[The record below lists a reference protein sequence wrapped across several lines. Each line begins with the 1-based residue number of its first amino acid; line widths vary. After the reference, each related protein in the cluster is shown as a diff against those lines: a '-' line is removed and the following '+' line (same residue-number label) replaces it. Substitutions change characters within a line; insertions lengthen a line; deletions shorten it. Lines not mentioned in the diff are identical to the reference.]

1 MIRLATAFSGI
12 GAIEH
17 ALNRMG
23 LENEIVFAC
32 DNGDVNIL
40 TKDVDTDIDE
50 IETELESLSELIEEI
65 SINDNVED
73 LYKNQLEGM
82 LRASM
87 TEFHEVDEQLNNV
100 EEKDN
105 ELLKNTTTELLDSNV
120 LKANRKKEYSSGHH
134 LMQFLFSDIPL
145 FCRRLIIK
153 HYFTR
158 RIKKHII
165 LL

>member
-50 IETELESLSELIEEI
+50 IETELE
-65 SINDNVED
+65 
-73 LYKNQLEGM
+73 M
-82 LRASM
+82 R
-87 TEFHEVDEQLNNV
+87 
-100 EEKDN
+100 
-105 ELLKNTTTELLDSNV
+105 
-120 LKANRKKEYSSGHH
+120 
-134 LMQFLFSDIPL
+134 
-145 FCRRLIIK
+145 
-153 HYFTR
+153 
-158 RIKKHII
+158 
-165 LL
+165 

>member
-23 LENEIVFAC
+23 LEDEIVFAC

-50 IETELESLSELIEEI
+50 IEAELKSLSKLIEEI
-65 SINDNVED
+65 SFDVED
-73 LYKNQLEGM
+73 LYKSQLDGM
-82 LRASM
+82 LKAST
-87 TEFHEVDEQLNNV
+87 TEFYEVDEQLKNV

-105 ELLKNTTTELLDSNV
+105 KLLKETTTEHFQGKSFPIQ
-120 LKANRKKEYSSGHH
+120 S
-134 LMQFLFSDIPL
+134 MQVHIRDHSD
-145 FCRRLIIK
+145 LIIRLK
-153 HYFTR
+153 F
-158 RIKKHII
+158 I
-165 LL
+165 LQSISHLKMQSERAL